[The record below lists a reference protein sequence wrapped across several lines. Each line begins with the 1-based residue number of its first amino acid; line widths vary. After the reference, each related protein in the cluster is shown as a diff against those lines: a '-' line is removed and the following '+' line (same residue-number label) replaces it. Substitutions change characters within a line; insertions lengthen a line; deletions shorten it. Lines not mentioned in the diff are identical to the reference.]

1 MVLSIFFEKIFLQ
14 FSGSLINT
22 ELGQKPSDGD
32 DFAFLVDE
40 LLVLQNCFL
49 TNLKTWIFFLN
60 KINRKI
66 DGIPNF

>member
-49 TNLKTWIFFLN
+49 TNLKT
-60 KINRKI
+60 
-66 DGIPNF
+66 